1 MSDTAPVD
9 DAPSAHASAPTE
21 PSPWAAGSPGA
32 PEAGGPPSA
41 HPATFLVREIG
52 TLGRELESAMREH
65 LTVNPT
71 DLRAMSALLGRGP
84 MTVSELADEIGLG
97 RPSTSMSVDR
107 LVHLGHVTRER
118 DAHDR
123 RRVTIRATPGSA
135 AKARGAL
142 LPMIREIDA
151 LMDPMT
157 EDERRLV
164 NDYLSAVAGA
174 MQRQIDSIRTDEE
187 TDR

>member
-1 MSDTAPVD
+1 MADTAPLD
-9 DAPSAHASAPTE
+9 DASSTADSPAP
-21 PSPWAAGSPGA
+21 A
-32 PEAGGPPSA
+32 PEGIEAPAPDGPPGA

-52 TLGRELESAMREH
+52 TLGRELETVMREH

-118 DAHDR
+118 DDGDR

-157 EDERRLV
+157 EAERSLV
-164 NDYLSAVAGA
+164 HEYLRAVAGA

-187 TDR
+187 TER